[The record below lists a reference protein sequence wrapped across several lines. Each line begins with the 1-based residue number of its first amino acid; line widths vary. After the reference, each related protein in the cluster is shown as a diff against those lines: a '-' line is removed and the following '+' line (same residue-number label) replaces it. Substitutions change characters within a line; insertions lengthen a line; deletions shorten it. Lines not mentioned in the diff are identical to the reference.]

1 MVKNMVTL
9 GYTHIHTYWGMFLLK
24 RAGMGSRSIH
34 FPQAEPGKAMH
45 KYIERERER
54 EPFEQQPEKE
64 QAETGL
70 QDEQGITGKDIT
82 SGELFTLGNVMA
94 GYHPEGHYFWRVSHT
109 GKCKSQL
116 NEKLHSKYYNNKKQY
131 KN

>member
-54 EPFEQQPEKE
+54 ERESPLNSNQKRSRQKLDYRMSRVSLGRTLLLESCSHWEM
-64 QAETGL
+64 L
-70 QDEQGITGKDIT
+70 WQGIIRKDII
-82 SGELFTLGNVMA
+82 SGELVTLGNVK
-94 GYHPEGHYFWRVSHT
+94 V
-109 GKCKSQL
+109 
-116 NEKLHSKYYNNKKQY
+116 N
-131 KN
+131 